1 MWTENRNPSDVWT
14 ASFSFRVTGPERGGG
29 NLELWYTAEGQD
41 SIGTS
46 SIYTVGKFDGLAI
59 TLDTHGGSAGMIRG
73 FLNDGTTEY
82 NKHHS
87 VDSLAFGHCQ
97 YAYRNLG
104 RPSVL
109 VIQQESTVFSV
120 EIDGKS
126 CFRSSEIKMPK
137 DYFFGL
143 SAASAETPDSFEAFS
158 FKVTHD
164 STQFS
169 HSNQQ
174 QPPAHQFTNPQGNAG
189 IPAEAPASQYTTSDV
204 QFADL
209 HDRIQALSMQL
220 STLQG
225 ALAEAVYKMGERH
238 EEVIRVARE
247 PGSQF
252 NSLEVKVGN
261 IERTMYRVQAD
272 VEGKDYRGHLDEIRT
287 AVREGHMSLM
297 EGLPASMSESKFRVV
312 QSFSHKANTS
322 QSRLR
327 LSSTHGHLSGFIDYR
342 SADAGGSICGL

>member
-1 MWTENRNPSDVWT
+1 MWTETRNPSEVWT
-14 ASFSFRVTGPERGGG
+14 ASFSFRATGPERGGG

-73 FLNDGTTEY
+73 FLNDGSIEY

-87 VDSLAFGHCQ
+87 VDALAFGHCQ

-109 VIQQESTVFSV
+109 VIQQETTVFSV

-126 CFRSSEIKMPK
+126 CFRSSEIKLPK

-143 SAASAETPDSFEAFS
+143 SAASAETPDSFEAFG

-174 QPPAHQFTNPQGNAG
+174 QPPAHQFTNPQGSSG
-189 IPAEAPASQYTTSDV
+189 VPAEAPASQYKTSEA

-209 HDRIQALSMQL
+209 HDRIQALSTQL
-220 STLQG
+220 SLLQG
-225 ALAEAVYKMGERH
+225 TFAEAVYKMGEGH

-252 NSLEVKVGN
+252 SSLETKVGN
-261 IERTMYRVQAD
+261 IERTLYKVQAD
-272 VEGKDYRGHLDEIRT
+272 VEGKDYRGHLDEIHN
-287 AVREGHMSLM
+287 AVREGHTSLM
-297 EGLPASMSESKFRVV
+297 EGLPASMSESK
-312 QSFSHKANTS
+312 SCC
-322 QSRLR
+322 
-327 LSSTHGHLSGFIDYR
+327 IDASLHTR
-342 SADAGGSICGL
+342 R